1 MSSGPLRATFSS
13 LRARR
18 EAYQI
23 ASDILYEE
31 PIDIRTVACHACGR
45 WLDVHGSTVTDP
57 LTCPKCG
64 AQTAL
69 PSYLRAKYLPR
80 AAPTALPSYLRAK
93 YLPRAAPMPRS
104 PDQYFPP
111 DLPVYLRDAQPPVP
125 RWLIW
130 FTLVLLA
137 VVIGVSTAILLSGK

>member
-1 MSSGPLRATFSS
+1 MSSEPSRATFSS

-31 PIDIRTVACHACGR
+31 PIDIRTVACQACGE
-45 WLDVHGSTVTDP
+45 WLGVHGQTITNP

-64 AQTAL
+64 AKTEL
-69 PSYLRAKYLPR
+69 PPYLRARYLPR
-80 AAPTALPSYLRAK
+80 TTAMPPPTMPMGYDPS
-93 YLPRAAPMPRS
+93 
-104 PDQYFPP
+104 
-111 DLPVYLRDAQPPVP
+111 DLLVYLDDAEPPVP

-137 VVIGVSTAILLSGK
+137 VVIGVCAAILLSGK